1 MPRIAV
7 NFPIR
12 CPDSGKRD
20 DYDLDADLVKTL
32 LESRGVVLFW
42 LWIGF
47 LWTGFFRWHCRRDF
61 IACSQNSQDG
71 HNQQSANRVSGRPC
85 GMIDRVGDIQ
95 VLTFLVTHASASA
108 SRTAPLRPCVR
119 RSVTTLTM
127 SGFCTRPAACRNRHG
142 RRLRA
147 DRPRLPELVERL
159 AARMLDVAGHVG
171 AAHGPTQPAGED
183 RCAPGA
189 DSGEADD
196 TRPGMVYS
204 SRLDLSAEGWCRYP
218 KRRHVMSMAS
228 TARAMAKKSGS
239 GACQSTGTVSTRPG
253 SNGVV

>member
-1 MPRIAV
+1 MLPEQ
-7 NFPIR
+7 P
-12 CPDSGKRD
+12 
-20 DYDLDADLVKTL
+20 
-32 LESRGVVLFW
+32 
-42 LWIGF
+42 
-47 LWTGFFRWHCRRDF
+47 
-61 IACSQNSQDG
+61 
-71 HNQQSANRVSGRPC
+71 GRPQSTERRSC
-85 GMIDRVGDIQ
+85 IRSSVRYDRPCWRHSGSD
-95 VLTFLVTHASASA
+95 VLGHSCVRFRFTDRAL
-108 SRTAPLRPCVR
+108 APLRPCVR

-183 RCAPGA
+183 RCALGA